1 MSELETILLED
12 VRALQERWRLQ
23 FAGRPEAE
31 RERLLLL
38 ALEREQIVAVAYREE
53 AVAGRVAELDADDD
67 VRALIRQTL
76 IWIWKDEQLHSE
88 FMRGL
93 LLESGGLGSSLV
105 VYGRQIQGAL
115 SGWTSSTATNRETRL
130 APFRTGAASALV
142 AVANALHRMPPEL
155 ARELRYQTFR
165 RYCALNVALEASAE
179 YAYRR
184 LVEVASSEEERAAFE
199 RVRSDEARHTEAF
212 RLLTG
217 VLTDDDRLVPSLS
230 ARGLAEQL
238 AAISPWFLPATQRPV
253 VDNTGTA
260 GRSVPGRRSFG
271 SRAPAVV
278 RSGWTDRDKVAT
290 LEECLDRAGLRE
302 LASGVRLAAIRAS
315 FMLGYDRRDRS
326 NINDPELVDALARYL
341 RRHGAADVAVLESP
355 TVYGSLFAHRSVA
368 DVAYY
373 FGFTSPA
380 YRIVD
385 IGEDLRACTFDR
397 GFVQSSI
404 SGTWLDS
411 DLRIVLP
418 KLRTDPTE
426 FAHLSLSTLEGSTGA
441 IDETFYAGRR
451 VDFRSATMMLLD
463 VAPPDFAV
471 VDAWAPV
478 ADGPFGVMGC
488 RRPAMVRHLYAG
500 ADALAV
506 DEAVLADLGVADPR
520 QAPIVAQA
528 YHWFG
533 LEPAPVT
540 VDGDRPPLGGQLR
553 GAHGSVLLRGLGTAS
568 YPIYMYLSNR
578 GELFVPAM
586 DTAAFPPLARPGA
599 ATRSVRWLSQRAF
612 GLRAPAYPR

>member
-12 VRALQERWRLQ
+12 VRALQERWRVQ
-23 FAGRPEAE
+23 FAGQPEAE
-31 RERLLLL
+31 RGRLLLL

-53 AVAGRVAELDADDD
+53 AVAGRVAELDAEDA

-155 ARELRYQTFR
+155 ARELHYQTFR

-184 LVEVASSEEERAAFE
+184 LAEVASSEEERAAFE

-217 VLTDDDRLVPSLS
+217 VLTDDDRLVPGLS
-230 ARGLAEQL
+230 AQGLAEQL

-253 VDNTGTA
+253 VGNTVTA
-260 GRSVPGRRSFG
+260 GASVPGRRSFG
-271 SRAPAVV
+271 SRAPVVV

-355 TVYGSLFAHRSVA
+355 TVYGNLFAHRSVA

-411 DLRIVLP
+411 DLRLVLP

-463 VAPPDFAV
+463 VAAPDFAV

-506 DEAVLADLGVADPR
+506 DEAVLADLGVDDPR
-520 QAPIVAQA
+520 RAPIVAQA